1 MFNYKIFIFNELN
14 YLLLPIA
21 IFQKIIGREVYFLR
35 LTKSWQNEK
44 SIKFFQFIGLKWLNF
59 QDYKIEKI
67 AIISREVVLLQKKF
81 GDFMDNFGIANDLK
95 KKLLSN
101 GCDAND
107 LKSLALARLAA
118 RIREFCE
125 AVAFVDYLKENNK
138 NNFIIIGQFPDF
150 FNEIFR
156 EKIKNKALFLNF
168 YSFDLIFLVLKVIKN
183 KFILFIK
190 RLFIA
195 KKSFKNLNNNNDL
208 KKYNTVFFPHQGVY
222 YGSLYK
228 KDQFYSDK
236 NNSNF
241 YPSNILHLSIGD
253 QDKNNK
259 LTKEYYRKKNIIDID
274 FVSLAGLSL
283 KEIISETLAFTKK
296 YYFRP
301 KNSFQSIFFFLNLW
315 LSIKRSL
322 LRLKVLPNVKV
333 AIFGYDLVS
342 PREIAI
348 ACKMRGIKTIATQER
363 LICGWDENSFFV
375 FDHYLVINKDIEKH
389 MIEERLGSIRKVKSI
404 GPIRSDLIDMRG
416 EDENIVLVL
425 DFSSNPD
432 FYKNGRN
439 ESNNWRQNYIFYDNI
454 LKLANKNKNIKFVI
468 KGKNYDFVNIP
479 YFDNI
484 KSLIREI
491 SNVKLYE
498 DKNNSPYELIKKTKL
513 TIARYTSLVDELL
526 FKERPVIIYGTGG
539 YPSTFYYDENLI
551 VKNYEELEI
560 KFNKWKEDSNKF
572 NENIV
577 NESRKYFP
585 NKKTEV
591 KVHNILHS
599 YLEKEFKYYS

>member
-1 MFNYKIFIFNELN
+1 M
-14 YLLLPIA
+14 
-21 IFQKIIGREVYFLR
+21 
-35 LTKSWQNEK
+35 
-44 SIKFFQFIGLKWLNF
+44 
-59 QDYKIEKI
+59 
-67 AIISREVVLLQKKF
+67 
-81 GDFMDNFGIANDLK
+81 
-95 KKLLSN
+95 
-101 GCDAND
+101 
-107 LKSLALARLAA
+107 
-118 RIREFCE
+118 
-125 AVAFVDYLKENNK
+125 
-138 NNFIIIGQFPDF
+138 
-150 FNEIFR
+150 
-156 EKIKNKALFLNF
+156 
-168 YSFDLIFLVLKVIKN
+168 
-183 KFILFIK
+183 
-190 RLFIA
+190 
-195 KKSFKNLNNNNDL
+195 
-208 KKYNTVFFPHQGVY
+208 
-222 YGSLYK
+222 
-228 KDQFYSDK
+228 
-236 NNSNF
+236 
-241 YPSNILHLSIGD
+241 
-253 QDKNNK
+253 
-259 LTKEYYRKKNIIDID
+259 
-274 FVSLAGLSL
+274 
-283 KEIISETLAFTKK
+283 
-296 YYFRP
+296 
-301 KNSFQSIFFFLNLW
+301 
-315 LSIKRSL
+315 
-322 LRLKVLPNVKV
+322 PNVKV

-389 MIEERLGSIRKVKSI
+389 MIEERLGSVRKVKSI

-454 LKLANKNKNIKFVI
+454 LKLAKKNKNIKFVI

-491 SNVKLYE
+491 SNVKLYD

-513 TIARYTSLVDELL
+513 TIAWYTSLVDELL

-577 NESRKYFP
+577 NESHKYFP

-591 KVHNILHS
+591 NVHNILHS